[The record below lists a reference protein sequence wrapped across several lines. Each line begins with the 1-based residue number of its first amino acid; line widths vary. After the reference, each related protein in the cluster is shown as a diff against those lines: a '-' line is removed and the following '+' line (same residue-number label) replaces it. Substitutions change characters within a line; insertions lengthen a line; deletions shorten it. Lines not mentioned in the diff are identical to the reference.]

1 MKKKRKFA
9 TKIEEEK
16 SLIVDL
22 EISKS
27 HQKLTQLVCQINIM
41 GQLKKDEGVIAIR
54 EFKDLVFQQLD
65 LTSCQLILI
74 TSSQLLLIDQALKQV
89 ETFKH

>member
-27 HQKLTQLVCQINIM
+27 HQKLTQLVCQITNM
-41 GQLKKDEGVIAIR
+41 GQSKKDEGVIAIR

>member
-27 HQKLTQLVCQINIM
+27 HQKLTQLVCQITIM
-41 GQLKKDEGVIAIR
+41 GQSKKDEGVIAIR

-65 LTSCQLILI
+65 RISCQLILI

>member
-27 HQKLTQLVCQINIM
+27 HQKLTQLVCQITNM
-41 GQLKKDEGVIAIR
+41 GQSKKDEGVIAIR

-65 LTSCQLILI
+65 RISCQLILI

>member
-65 LTSCQLILI
+65 RISCQLILI

>member
-27 HQKLTQLVCQINIM
+27 HQKLTQLVCQITIT
-41 GQLKKDEGVIAIR
+41 GQSKKDEGVIAIR